1 VTILS
6 LDPSSTLTGYA
17 LMSGDSIVSAGLL
30 KPHKRSAPARERVRH
45 MAADLRVLIG
55 ELKPDR
61 IVIEVSSGHVSKRH
75 RGSGAGLAVY
85 GYAVGF
91 LSSVAHEGGRE
102 VAEVEE
108 NEWTRGV
115 PKPRRVQ
122 TIAALYPSYRMD
134 RDKGGDMADAIGL
147 GRWYG
152 RTMRMKGC
160 AA

>member
-1 VTILS
+1 MTILS

-85 GYAVGF
+85 GYAVGYMAAI
-91 LSSVAHEGGRE
+91 AHAAGLE

-115 PKPRRVQ
+115 PKPRRIA
-122 TIAALYPSYRMD
+122 TIAALYPSYRAD
-134 RDKGGDMADAIGL
+134 RDRGGDMADAIGL
-147 GRWYG
+147 GSWYG
-152 RTMRMKGC
+152 RTMRLKGC